1 LRGSSKIDFI
11 IRQWEQTG
19 RPILWIAAGANVRQ
33 HPLLPQALGCDFAVH
48 KKRSGEMDTGAL
60 FFHQTDTARDLLEI
74 WQRLCRSYLDIPE
87 AFLLD
92 QAWALVASQ
101 RQIETAW
108 LPDSYWHNGNL
119 GTCDSRVVIQCDP
132 IEAVPSYEENLVVRC
147 HRARR
152 FGRHQA
158 PEPHLIMRGP
168 KQAGRL
174 ITVVIRDV
182 LAGDALNT
190 SGAIE
195 TIARAFENDP
205 GGFSQMEVVLC
216 AWDEDTESVMR
227 IDDDC
232 WVLVTD
238 PSERLPSDA
247 FAMLARSN
255 AMQCGAAPGRYHI
268 NMTVSESA
276 AVSGP
281 VLGARIKRSDRFQ
294 RLTNDGTR
302 WN

>member
-1 LRGSSKIDFI
+1 
-11 IRQWEQTG
+11 
-19 RPILWIAAGANVRQ
+19 
-33 HPLLPQALGCDFAVH
+33 
-48 KKRSGEMDTGAL
+48 MDTGAL

-74 WQRLCRSYLDIPE
+74 WQRLSRSYPDLPE

-119 GTCDSRVVIQCDP
+119 GACDNGVVIQCDP
-132 IEAVPSYEENLVVRC
+132 TDAVPSYDENLAVRC

-168 KQAGRL
+168 KQAGRS

-182 LAGDALNT
+182 LAGDALHT
-190 SGAIE
+190 SAAIE
-195 TIARAFENDP
+195 AIARAFENDP

-238 PSERLPSDA
+238 PSERLLSDA
-247 FAMLARSN
+247 FARLARSN
-255 AMQCGAAPGRYHI
+255 AIQYSAAPGRYRS
-268 NMTVSESA
+268 NMIVSESA
-276 AVSGP
+276 AVIRLADP
-281 VLGARIKRSDRFQ
+281 VLGAKIKRSDRFQ
-294 RLTNDGTR
+294 RLTYDGTG